1 MTPRTRKPA
10 ILLAALALALAALP
24 GALAQDAPDG
34 ELTIVC
40 ADTLLADLTGN
51 VVGDLATVTAIR
63 PAGACPA
70 HFDVRPSD
78 VGVVASADVIVQ
90 LGWEP
95 WLNDLL
101 SAAGKG
107 DVPRVKCMGLGEWNF
122 PEGGKS
128 HVDKIAEGLS
138 AVLPEHATAFQ
149 ANAATYKAA
158 IDAKAAEVEAIAL
171 AGGLQGR
178 RVLVMEWQQRFVEW
192 LGCEVVGTYPSP
204 ETMSTQ
210 QAVNATAL
218 SEGAELVV
226 DNLQSGTDFG
236 AEVASRSGA
245 MHVVLTNFP
254 GTAPE
259 VDTYL
264 DMLEANARALVAGG
278 EQYDYREGEIADL
291 ETRVDALELQG
302 TALAVAATVGLVA
315 AALMGAMLVR
325 ERRRGE

>member
-1 MTPRTRKPA
+1 MKAISRKLA
-10 ILLAALALALAALP
+10 ILAACLALTLAALP
-24 GALAQDAPDG
+24 GALAQDASDG

-40 ADTLLADLTGN
+40 ADTMLADLTHN

-78 VGVVASADVIVQ
+78 VGVVASADIIVQ

-95 WLNDLL
+95 WLGDLI
-101 SAAGKG
+101 SAAGKEG
-107 DVPRVKCMGLGEWNF
+107 VAQVKCMGLDDWNIPDGAKQF
-122 PEGGKS
+122 
-128 HVDKIAEGLS
+128 VDVITEGLS
-138 AVLPEHATAFQ
+138 AALPEHAATFQ
-149 ANAATYKAA
+149 ANAASYKAA

-171 AGGLQGR
+171 SGGLQGR
-178 RVLVMEWQQRFVEW
+178 RVVVMAWQQKFVEW

-210 QAVNATAL
+210 QAMNATNAA
-218 SEGAELVV
+218 EGAELVV

-254 GTAPE
+254 GSAPGAE
-259 VDTYL
+259 TYL
-264 DMLEANARALVAGG
+264 DMLEVNARALVAGG

-302 TALAVAATVGLVA
+302 TTLAVVAVVGLVA
-315 AALMGAMLVR
+315 AGLMGAMLVR